1 MMTSIHWPSFLARW
15 LPRST
20 PVILFLM
27 LLVGLAL
34 PLYTDEVGWRLQER
48 AGIDGVDKL
57 YSEQCGPN
65 TLAVPP
71 WFMWPVRWY
80 SAFFNTAW
88 PDPFA
93 VRLSGVAYAL
103 IWVAMLL
110 LLIRRVTDDQPRRDY
125 LTMLC
130 CGLMGLGVMPW
141 LLVWSRPE
149 QPIILAA
156 TASLL
161 IACGPAKFV
170 NMRWWAPVAI
180 LMLGTIALSY
190 HFKALVLVP
199 LFIASMIAA
208 APPRRAWMI
217 QGVCALALIAVAAVS
232 ARYWFGRMA
241 CPGDPLVA
249 AQHASQNLGLQL
261 LASGGWAMAPLRLI
275 ANYRLPVYVAQAS
288 PDVTPMSN
296 WLQPHLVG
304 KPTQIAWTV
313 SMVALW
319 LAGFVLAM
327 WTLAAACVAAWRGRR
342 MDRQMWLAWV
352 TFACVS
358 AWCVSQL
365 VRNAYEASF
374 VLPLLTVTYAL
385 GLSSRVLPARV
396 PTAMRY
402 VAMTIGLALPIS
414 AIAILAIYGPSL
426 AAVAGKGGY
435 LPGQAYSVGLADYD
449 GLRRQILRA
458 AAACGITPQ
467 DHPARLLLD
476 DVTYFTF
483 MDTPLPDNKISV
495 LEPKWSG
502 SLRDPLAY
510 LKLRQSSGVVLA
522 CNALPASLRA
532 RAHATGAICCIGP
545 DQWQSSPPPGAK
557 KIAR

>member
-1 MMTSIHWPSFLARW
+1 
-15 LPRST
+15 
-20 PVILFLM
+20 M

-65 TLAVPP
+65 TLAAPA

-88 PDPFA
+88 PAPFA

-103 IWVAMLL
+103 MWGAMLL
-110 LLIRRVTDDQPRRDY
+110 VLIRRVAGDQQRRNH

-161 IACGPAKFV
+161 IACGPARDAPA
-170 NMRWWAPVAI
+170 RWWAPVSI
-180 LMLGTIALSY
+180 LMLGVIALSY
-190 HFKALVLVP
+190 HFKALILVP
-199 LFIASMIAA
+199 LFIAAMIAA

-217 QGVCALALIAVAAVS
+217 QGLCILALLAVTAVS
-232 ARYWFGRMA
+232 ARYWFGRLA
-241 CPGDPLVA
+241 CPGDPLIA
-249 AQHASQNLGLQL
+249 AEHARQSLGLQL
-261 LASGGWAMAPLRLI
+261 LAGGGWAMAPLRLI
-275 ANYRLPVYVAQAS
+275 ANYQLPVYVAQAT

-313 SMVALW
+313 VMIALW
-319 LAGFVLAM
+319 LAGFVLTV
-327 WTLAAACVAAWRGRR
+327 WTLVAAWWGRR
-342 MDRQMWLAWV
+342 MDRSLWLAGV
-352 TFACVS
+352 TLACAS
-358 AWCVSQL
+358 AWCVSQV
-365 VRNAYEASF
+365 VRNVYEASF
-374 VLPLLTVTYAL
+374 VLPLLTLTYAL
-385 GLSSRVLPARV
+385 ALSARVLPERV
-396 PTAMRY
+396 PTALRR
-402 VAMTIGLALPIS
+402 VAITIGLALPIS
-414 AIAILAIYGPSL
+414 AMAILAIYGPSL
-426 AAVAGKGGY
+426 VATIGKGGY
-435 LPGQAYSVGLADYD
+435 LPGQSDSVGLADY
-449 GLRRQILRA
+449 GGVRRQILRA

-467 DHPARLLLD
+467 GHPARLLVD

-483 MDTPLPDNKISV
+483 MDAPLPDHKISV
-495 LEPKWSG
+495 LEPQWSG
-502 SLRDPLAY
+502 RLTDPLAY
-510 LKLRQSSGVVLA
+510 LRQRQSSGAVLA
-522 CNALPASLRA
+522 CSALPAPLRA
-532 RAHATGAICCIGP
+532 RAHATGAFCCIGP
-545 DQWQSSPPPGAK
+545 DQWQAAPHPAAQQM
-557 KIAR
+557 AR